1 MARDFQL
8 CLAFLTLGSLALAE
22 SPPTAGDWPQWR
34 GPNRDGISL
43 DRGLLKEWPKDGLPV
58 AWQLSTVGVG
68 YSSIAVKDGNI
79 YTQGDVDGVES
90 VICLNA
96 ADGSTRWIAQP
107 DPVAKQLATRVVEEF
122 KKIDTDQS
130 GTIDELE
137 ALKRFGW
144 DWNKFNKAMDGN
156 ATERPAALFRSLDKN
171 QNGSLEYAEAGE
183 LLRDAFQ
190 KADSEDKSADA
201 AKLAANR
208 AAELMKADS
217 DGDQKVSKEEAKG
230 LLLERLFGDIDVR
243 DPATEKGDELLTND
257 EIEQYLK
264 RLQPGRD
271 GVLTREELAEYYK
284 QSGASGDAML
294 DEGELRSA
302 IGGYRSGMGDG
313 PRGTPCVDGDLVYAL
328 GALGDL
334 ACLSVE
340 DGKTIW
346 HVNLV
351 KDFEGN
357 MPGAGYCESPLVA
370 GNLLIVTPGG
380 EKGTMLAL
388 DKLTGKQVW
397 RCTEAKETTDYA
409 SAITA
414 NIGGTEQVVQF
425 GRESVFG
432 VSLADGRLLWRYT
445 APASPNANCCT
456 PIIDGDHVFAA
467 TSYGVGGGL
476 AKIVTSGQQQKA
488 EEVYFEKRMGCHHG
502 GMVKIGDHVFTNA
515 DGPLVCM
522 EFKTGKIEW
531 KNRSIGKGALCA
543 ADGML
548 YLVSEGGEVALVEAS
563 PEAYHEH
570 GRFKADLKKS
580 ILSHPA
586 VAGGRLYIRAQ
597 DTLVAYDLRDQGVRL
612 ASPANDPAR
621 AKR

>member
-1 MARDFQL
+1 MLRASQV
-8 CLAFLTLGSLALAE
+8 CLASLALVSLALAE
-22 SPPTAGDWPQWR
+22 SPPTPGDWPQWR

-43 DRGLLKEWPKDGLPV
+43 DRGLLKEWPKEGPPV
-58 AWQLSTVGVG
+58 AWQVSSVGVG
-68 YSSIAVKDGNI
+68 YSSIAVKDKSI

-96 ADGSTRWIAQP
+96 TDGSTRWIVQP
-107 DPVAKQLATRVVEEF
+107 EPVAKQLATRVAEEF

-137 ALKRFGW
+137 ALTRFGW
-144 DWNKFNKAMDGN
+144 DWNKFNQSM
-156 ATERPAALFRSLDKN
+156 ATSATDRPTALFKALDKD
-171 QNGSLEYAEAGE
+171 QNGKADYAEAGS

-201 AKLAANR
+201 AKLAAHR
-208 AAELMKADS
+208 TAELMKEDG
-217 DGDQKVSKEEAKG
+217 DGDQQVNKDEANDS
-230 LLLERLFGDIDVR
+230 LLERLFGDIDVR
-243 DPATEKGDELLTND
+243 DPATEKGDELLTKD

-264 RLQPGRD
+264 KSQPGRD
-271 GVLTREELAEYYK
+271 GVLTPEELAEYYK
-284 QSGASGDAML
+284 QSGASGDAVL
-294 DEGELRSA
+294 DEPELRSA

-313 PRGTPCVDGDLVYAL
+313 PRGTPCVDGDRVYAL

-334 ACLSVE
+334 ACFSID
-340 DGKTIW
+340 DGKTLW

-351 KDFEGN
+351 KDFAGN
-357 MPGAGYCESPLVA
+357 MPGAGYCESPLIA
-370 GNLLIVTPGG
+370 GDLVIVTPGG
-380 EKGTMLAL
+380 EKGTVLAL
-388 DKLTGKQVW
+388 DKMSGKQVW

-409 SAITA
+409 SAIAA
-414 NIGGTEQVVQF
+414 NIGGIEQVVQF

-456 PIIDGDHVFAA
+456 PIIDGDFVFAA

-476 AKIVTSGQQQKA
+476 AKIVTRGERQEA

-502 GMVKIGDHVFTNA
+502 GMVKLGDHVFTNA

-522 EFKTGKIEW
+522 ELATGKIEW
-531 KNRSIGKGALCA
+531 KNRSVGKGALCA

-563 PEAYHEH
+563 PDAYHEH
-570 GRFKADLKKS
+570 GRFKANLKQS
-580 ILSHPA
+580 ILSHPV

-612 ASPANDPAR
+612 ASPAKDPATT
-621 AKR
+621 KR